1 MICWNYVKTAIPE
14 RFHHYYEGLVGGG
27 ADDEPT
33 FDEDKDDDME
43 PEEQWLAYIF
53 SISFNTGRTL

>member
-14 RFHHYYEGLVGGG
+14 RFHHYYGSLVGGG

-33 FDEDKDDDME
+33 FDEDNDDDIE

-53 SISFNTGRTL
+53 SISFHTGRTL

>member
-14 RFHHYYEGLVGGG
+14 RFHQYYESLVGDG

-33 FDEDKDDDME
+33 FDEDKDDDK
-43 PEEQWLAYIF
+43 YI
-53 SISFNTGRTL
+53 L